1 MTPFVPR
8 RPPLWTISSMAESQQ
23 AHAVV
28 TRASRRS
35 IKGIARAS
43 QMHDAH
49 QERLADCTWRRW
61 AQPRRERREELPAC
75 FAGAPECA
83 DPRDAAERS
92 ARSFGNATAPR

>member
-8 RPPLWTISSMAESQQ
+8 RPPLWTISSMADSQQ

-43 QMHDAH
+43 QTHDAH
-49 QERLADCTWRRW
+49 QERLADCTWKAAGTAQKGAARRTSGVFCW
-61 AQPRRERREELPAC
+61 STKTY
-75 FAGAPECA
+75 
-83 DPRDAAERS
+83 RS
-92 ARSFGNATAPR
+92 ARRSRAERTVFWERD